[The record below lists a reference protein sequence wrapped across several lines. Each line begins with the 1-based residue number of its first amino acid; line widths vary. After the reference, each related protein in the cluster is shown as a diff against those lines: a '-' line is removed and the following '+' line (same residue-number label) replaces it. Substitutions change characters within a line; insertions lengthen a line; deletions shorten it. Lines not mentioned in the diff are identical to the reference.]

1 MYRRI
6 VLSEKQNE
14 QLNEKLNEAVVY
26 GDTSGDTKPDG
37 AVYASSILLF
47 KSQFAFEHVDNFSFQ
62 NSSLG
67 DKAVIK
73 KRHCR
78 TVVVL
83 PF

>member
-1 MYRRI
+1 MRLWFMVTPQGTRN
-6 VLSEKQNE
+6 SME
-14 QLNEKLNEAVVY
+14 QL
-26 GDTSGDTKPDG
+26 
-37 AVYASSILLF
+37 YASSILLF
-47 KSQFAFEHVDNFSFQ
+47 KSEFAFEHVDNFSFQ
-62 NSSLG
+62 NGSLG

>member
-1 MYRRI
+1 MRLWFMVTPQGTRNSMEP
-6 VLSEKQNE
+6 L
-14 QLNEKLNEAVVY
+14 
-26 GDTSGDTKPDG
+26 
-37 AVYASSILLF
+37 YASSILLF

-62 NSSLG
+62 NGSLG

-78 TVVVL
+78 TVVVQ

>member
-1 MYRRI
+1 MVTPKGTRN
-6 VLSEKQNE
+6 SME
-14 QLNEKLNEAVVY
+14 QL
-26 GDTSGDTKPDG
+26 
-37 AVYASSILLF
+37 YASSILLF
-47 KSQFAFEHVDNFSFQ
+47 KSQFAFEHVDNFSSQ
-62 NSSLG
+62 NGSLG

>member
-1 MYRRI
+1 MRLWFMVTPQGTRN
-6 VLSEKQNE
+6 SME
-14 QLNEKLNEAVVY
+14 QL
-26 GDTSGDTKPDG
+26 
-37 AVYASSILLF
+37 YASSILLF

-62 NSSLG
+62 NGSLG

>member
-1 MYRRI
+1 MVTPQGTRN
-6 VLSEKQNE
+6 STE
-14 QLNEKLNEAVVY
+14 QL
-26 GDTSGDTKPDG
+26 
-37 AVYASSILLF
+37 YASSILLF

-62 NSSLG
+62 NGSLG

>member
-1 MYRRI
+1 MVTPQGTRN
-6 VLSEKQNE
+6 STE
-14 QLNEKLNEAVVY
+14 QL
-26 GDTSGDTKPDG
+26 
-37 AVYASSILLF
+37 YASSILLF

-62 NSSLG
+62 NGSLG

-83 PF
+83 PFWEISLLC